1 MSRPYNI
8 LLLNETS
15 GPGGAETVI
24 FNIAKNLD
32 RNQYTP
38 RVGLFCD
45 GWFAEHLAH
54 HGIAVDIIQSK
65 KSWDLTFLKDLMNYC
80 SANKIDLIHAHLPGA
95 NLYGSVAGKM
105 LGIPVICTL
114 HNEMIIAGYVER
126 FGSIKRRIIRSLATR
141 YVVVAKYM
149 QQDYI
154 VKGKFSPRKMVT
166 IYNGLSDSDGQ
177 STFDLDAFKRDI
189 DFHEGEILITNV
201 ANFRPPKGH
210 RVLIEAAHLVH
221 QAAPNVKFLL
231 IGDEGDGSI
240 IGYVRDRIKEW
251 GLADNVKL
259 LGFRKDVYHI
269 LRNSDIFLLASN
281 SEGLP
286 ISVVEAMLASK
297 TVVATDVGGLSEIVV
312 SGKTGFL
319 VEPNNPKAI
328 ADTLL
333 NLVNNAK
340 LRSEIGDQ
348 GHQYALAT
356 LSIKSMIDQ
365 YQKLYRELIVG

>member
-1 MSRPYNI
+1 MSRVYNI

-32 RNQYTP
+32 RSQYIP

-45 GWFAEHLAH
+45 GWFAGHLAQ
-54 HGIAVDIIQSK
+54 HGIAVDIIHSK

-80 SANKIDLIHAHLPGA
+80 KTNNIDLIHAHLPGA
-95 NLYGSVAGKM
+95 NLYGSVAGRI

-114 HNEMIIAGYVER
+114 HNEMKIAGYVER
-126 FGSIKRRIIRSLATR
+126 FGSIKRLIIRSLATR
-141 YVVVAKYM
+141 YVAVAEYM
-149 QQDYI
+149 RQDYI
-154 VKGKFSPRKMVT
+154 TKGKFSPQKMVT
-166 IYNGLSDSDGQ
+166 IYNGLSDSYAQ
-177 STFDLDAFKRDI
+177 TTFDLDAFKRDI
-189 DFHEGEILITNV
+189 AFHEGEVIITNV

-210 RVLIEAAHLVH
+210 RILIEAAHLVH

-259 LGFRKDVYHI
+259 LGFRKDVYDI
-269 LRNSDIFLLASN
+269 LRRSDIFLLAST

-297 TVVATDVGGLSEIVV
+297 PVVATAVGGLSEIVQ
-312 SGKTGFL
+312 SGKTGYL
-319 VEPNNPKAI
+319 VEPNDPKAM
-328 ADTLL
+328 AETLL
-333 NLVNNAK
+333 NLVKDPK
-340 LRSEIGDQ
+340 LRSEIGSQ
-348 GHQYALAT
+348 GHQYAVAT
-356 LSIKSMIDQ
+356 LSIESMINQ
-365 YQKLYRELIVG
+365 YQKLYRELIVD